1 MATATSSFP
10 LATEHPF
17 TGGDASAGS
26 AGAGDSF
33 DGSIAGASGSS
44 TGTLELSR
52 GGLIA
57 IIVVVCVI
65 GIVGS

>member
-1 MATATSSFP
+1 MASATSTHFP

-17 TGGDASAGS
+17 TDGDPNVSV
-26 AGAGDSF
+26 
-33 DGSIAGASGSS
+33 DGNIAGASGAS

-65 GIVGS
+65 GLVGSE